1 MGAFHSLDM
10 SPVAP
15 EGEWDI
21 IPANLHSFWI
31 VGVDADTYL
40 FWYEGGGVTPAGEQ
54 AVISSVKFL
63 DKLPVP

>member
-1 MGAFHSLDM
+1 M

-21 IPANLHSFWI
+21 TPANLHSFWI
-31 VGVDADTYL
+31 VDVDADTYL
-40 FWYEGGGVTPAGEQ
+40 FWYEGGGVTPPDEQ